1 MTTPESRA
9 VLRPAP
15 ASADGSSDGYT
26 GGPVWMWVLPPAV
39 MLAMG
44 LWRITGPSYWR
55 DEGATL
61 TAVHRSFPQLLRML
75 RNVDAVHGAYYV
87 IMWPLVH
94 AFGTGPV
101 VTRLP
106 SVVAMAVAAAA
117 VAAIGRRLVSPG
129 AGLAAGLTFAIL
141 PQVSRYAQDARSY
154 AMVAAFGTTASYLL
168 IRAMGTA
175 GRRRGW
181 LAGYTVCM
189 GAMGLLNIFGVLL
202 IAAHAVTVGLAC
214 LRKDDRWRALAAQRG
229 GRAAAARSLALGWLA
244 AAVVAVIVAGP
255 ALAGGVSQRG
265 TAVWIK
271 PPGRATLANLSMLVG
286 PGQMIVAC
294 ALVIAAGVAVSAWS
308 GRARLRAAWPPQLT
322 ALTVPWIVLPPALL
336 LGLSFVQPLFVT
348 RYVLYCLPAVALLVG
363 AGLAVVGRI
372 AGPAALVV
380 IALLGLSIQLHV
392 RAPNGHGDNIRGADR
407 IIVRYRHPGDAV
419 IYGGQDANY
428 FTAAYPY
435 GLAQL
440 DNIAQDKTA
449 AENAR
454 LVGTT
459 LPVDVVQR
467 RLAGVSRV
475 WAVDASGYPKSE
487 FLEGM
492 HIHRLGAWKFGQIW
506 LVLYR
511 LTRT

>member
-1 MTTPESRA
+1 MTSSGIRALLRRSPE
-9 VLRPAP
+9 
-15 ASADGSSDGYT
+15 SADGGRDSYT

-44 LWRITGPSYWR
+44 LWNITGPSYWR

-61 TAVHRSFPQLLRML
+61 TAVHRSFPQLLHML

-94 AFGTGPV
+94 AFGTSEI

-141 PQVSRYAQDARSY
+141 PLVSRYGQDARSY

-168 IRAMGTA
+168 IRAIGTA

-181 LAGYTVCM
+181 LAGYAACM

-202 IAAHAVTVGLAC
+202 LAAHAVPVGLAC
-214 LRKDDRWRALAAQRG
+214 LRKDDRWRSLAALRG

-265 TAVWIK
+265 TAGWIK
-271 PPGRATLANLSMLVG
+271 PAGQATLVNLSMLVG
-286 PGQMIVAC
+286 PGQLIAAC
-294 ALVIAAGVAVSAWS
+294 ALVIAAGVAISAWS

-322 ALTVPWIVLPPALL
+322 ALTVPWIALPPALL
-336 LGLSFVQPLFVT
+336 LGLSFVQPLFVN

-363 AGLAVVGRI
+363 AGLAVLGRI
-372 AGPAALVV
+372 AGPVALVV
-380 IALLGLSIQLHV
+380 IALLGLSTQLQV
-392 RAPNGHGDNIRGADR
+392 RAANGHGDNIRGVDR
-407 IIVRYRHPGDAV
+407 IIVSYRHLGDAV
-419 IYGGQDANY
+419 IYVGKDANY

-449 AENAR
+449 AQNGL

-459 LPVDVVQR
+459 LPVDVVQQ

-487 FLEGM
+487 FLDGM
-492 HIHRLGAWKFGQIW
+492 HIHRLGAWHLGQVWI
-506 LVLYR
+506 VLYR
-511 LTRT
+511 LGRT